1 MSRLHRVVSSACSA
15 FLHCLDWM
23 TAVSS
28 PCCRQT
34 SSLRERSGVAW
45 EFPSHEAYLARVAPP
60 LLFGGRPMDVTVGLE
75 LFFAEDSLTNRPE
88 MALRPLPLLALLDDS
103 AE

>member
-1 MSRLHRVVSSACSA
+1 
-15 FLHCLDWM
+15 
-23 TAVSS
+23 
-28 PCCRQT
+28 
-34 SSLRERSGVAW
+34 
-45 EFPSHEAYLARVAPP
+45 
-60 LLFGGRPMDVTVGLE
+60 MDVTVGLE